1 MKNKLYALGLTALMG
16 LYGCGKEEVAKT
28 EFSHKFPYSPHT
40 ENSTETPKTSDT
52 LPTTNRNVQNHLQG
66 LEGTYRGVIDGMAA
80 EYTVEADN
88 CYLTLQGPKRV
99 FGIYDQD
106 CDNAAE
112 FVRTPNTNYAGIGKG
127 LVGVFNEYSRENLRV
142 AGMERR
148 FDGLLRDG
156 WDLVKPENKVERDYQ
171 KELDDLLQP

>member
-28 EFSHKFPYSPHT
+28 ESVPKT
-40 ENSTETPKTSDT
+40 ENSTNTKTPETPGT
-52 LPTTNRNVQNHLQG
+52 LPTTNHNIRNYVQD
-66 LEGTYRGVIDGMAA
+66 LEGTYRGLVDGMAA